1 MRSYLSLIPIS
12 AKVRRRQNHMII
24 LCIVI
29 SVLLVTTIF
38 SVADMATRAENAYMQ
53 DRHGSWH
60 IRLENI
66 SQDITEEISQRSDV
80 TAVGWSET
88 FNFDADQPYYINEK
102 SAALYST
109 DETYLTELANGVE
122 EGTYPQSDDEIVLSP
137 NAKLALDVQ
146 LGDSV
151 TIFTPAGNT
160 DFTVS
165 GFGTDDK
172 KWYRGQMYLIAVYM
186 TPSAFNSVMER
197 NNITTS
203 PICYVQFQ
211 SASKASKAISIIQEQ
226 YSLPEGNISENTAV
240 MGIAGHSSN
249 ESVNGFYSLAAI
261 LFILVLLAGTLMIS
275 GSMNSNVNQRTQFFG
290 MLRCI
295 GASRQQIIRFVRLEA
310 LNWCKTAVPSG
321 LILGTAI
328 SWGVCALLHYGVG
341 SEFSATPVLAL
352 SPVGL
357 ICGALVGIVTVL
369 LAAQSPAKR
378 AAKVSPMAAVSG
390 NMIAVASKPHVSKL
404 RLSNVELKLGVHH
417 ATASKKNWFLVT
429 ASFSLSIILLLCFS
443 VALDFGRALIPSLRP
458 WHSDIILNGYA
469 NALVLDQNLFDE
481 IGAIAGV
488 DNIYGTSY
496 LGNISVTSSKEDID
510 HVNLI
515 SYSDFLLDSSADSVV
530 QGDISDIYGNSNQVM
545 TVIDKDN
552 PLNVGDTIR
561 IADKEI
567 QITCAVSVGLWP
579 SEYSIICSQE
589 TFEWLT
595 GEQNYSLIG
604 IQLEENAADATVQQI
619 ASLTEDNVIFDD
631 LREDNQS
638 DARAYLAIQVLAYS
652 FLTIIATITIFN
664 ITNSISMSVTAR
676 MKQYGAMRAVGMD
689 GGQLTRMVAAEALT
703 YVISGLAV
711 GCGIG
716 IPLSRFMYI
725 KLLTRYLG
733 MSWSLPIGLL
743 AIIIIFDFISA
754 VIAIHTPSKRIRSM
768 AITETINEL

>member
-12 AKVRRRQNHMII
+12 AKVRRRQNRMII

-66 SQDITEEISQRSDV
+66 SQDIAEEISRRSDV
-80 TAVGWSET
+80 TAVGWSEV
-88 FNFDADQPYYINEK
+88 FHFDADQSYYINEK
-102 SAALYST
+102 KAALYST
-109 DETYLTELANGVE
+109 DEIYLTRLANGIE
-122 EGTYPQSDDEIVLSP
+122 EGSYPQNDNEIVLSP
-137 NAKLALDVQ
+137 NAKTALNVQ

-151 TIFTPAGNT
+151 TICTPAGDT

-165 GFGTDDK
+165 AFGTDDK
-172 KWYRGQMYLIAVYM
+172 KWYRGQTYLVAVYM
-186 TPSAFNSVMER
+186 TQSAFSGIMEKNS
-197 NNITTS
+197 ITTN

-211 SASKASKAISIIQEQ
+211 NASKASKAISKIQEQ
-226 YSLPEGNISENTAV
+226 YNLPEDSISENTAV
-240 MGIAGHSSN
+240 MGTAGQSSN
-249 ESVNGFYSLAAI
+249 ASVNGFYSLAAI
-261 LFILVLLAGTLMIS
+261 LFVLVLLAGVLMIS
-275 GSMNSNVNQRTQFFG
+275 GSMNSNVTQRTQFFG

-310 LNWCKTAVPSG
+310 LNWCKTAVPAG

-341 SEFSATPVLAL
+341 SEFAATPVLAL

-369 LAAQSPAKR
+369 LAAQSPAKS

-390 NMIAVASKPHVSKL
+390 NAFTVAAKQHASKL
-404 RLSNVELKLGVHH
+404 RLGKVERILGVHH
-417 ATASKKNWFLVT
+417 ATASKKNWLLVT

-443 VALDFGRALIPSLRP
+443 VVLDFGRELIPSLRS
-458 WHSDIILNGYA
+458 WHPDITLNGYA
-469 NALVLDQNLFDE
+469 NALVLDQTLFDE
-481 IGAIAGV
+481 IGAITGV

-496 LGNISVTSSKEDID
+496 LDHISVTSSKEGID

-515 SYSDFLLDSSADSVV
+515 SYSDFLLDCSADSVV
-530 QGDISDIYGNSNQVM
+530 QGDISKIYGNSNQVM

-552 PLNVGDTIR
+552 PLKVGDTIR
-561 IADKEI
+561 IAGKEI
-567 QITCAVSVGLWP
+567 QITCAVSGGVWP
-579 SEYSIICSQE
+579 GDYSVICSQK

-604 IQLEENAADATVQQI
+604 VQLGENASDTTVQQI
-619 ASLTEDNVIFDD
+619 NSLIESNVIFDD

-638 DARAYLAIQVLAYS
+638 DASTYLAIQVLSYS
-652 FLTIIATITIFN
+652 FLTIIAMITIFN

-689 GGQLTRMVAAEALT
+689 DRQLTRMVAAEALT
-703 YVISGLAV
+703 YVVSGLVV

-716 IPLSRFMYI
+716 IPLSRIMYI
-725 KLLTRYLG
+725 RLLTRYLG
-733 MSWSLPIGLL
+733 MTWSLPTVLL
-743 AIIIIFDFISA
+743 AIIVMFDFVSA
-754 VIAIHTPSKRIRSM
+754 VIAIHTPSKRIRGM